1 MMTLKVTVV
10 RKDTQKKV
18 FEYTC
23 PEYRNKGNTFKAYA
37 FPETPENLV
46 LSISNPFANIMLTGR
61 TCDALVNILVSNEHW
76 YTYIKSVVDGIE
88 EMKVVEERITDE
100 HS

>member
-1 MMTLKVTVV
+1 MTLKVTVV
-10 RKDTQKKV
+10 RKDTQTKV

-37 FPETPENLV
+37 FPEAPENLV
-46 LSISNPFANIMLTGR
+46 LSISNPFANIRLTGR
-61 TCDALVNILVSNEHW
+61 TCDALVNTLVSNEHW
-76 YTYIKSVVDGIE
+76 YAYIKSVVDGIE
-88 EMKVVEERITDE
+88 EMKAVEELITGE